1 MNVNE
6 REILYKLIR
15 EHEEVMGVSRTTMV
29 ALESYRQAL
38 KNLKSTDTQIFKDL
52 VIELNTVIK
61 NTEPKI
67 IPLTH
72 LIEEFETELQIYLE
86 NPFEQIRD
94 QALRILSQ
102 KLARYEN
109 CIQGVIDHGMQVIEE
124 NDLIIAQSSS
134 LAIRSVL
141 KQAHS
146 ELNRK
151 FKVLILDQNFIRIK
165 QLVKE
170 LSQEGVEFLVV
181 PEYNLSHLL
190 KTVTKLLI
198 GAVSITPD
206 KKIITTVGTA
216 NAVGLCHLNQIPIY
230 LLANSL
236 KFAHRIVSEQHIH
249 KEESLRALDNV
260 AYRHAAYSH
269 DQVDLH
275 LIDHV
280 ITEQGEINIHNQLI
294 QPVNDDDFPSRG

>member
-1 MNVNE
+1 MNPNE

-15 EHEEVMGVSRTTMV
+15 EHEEVKGVSRTTIV
-29 ALESYRQAL
+29 SLQSYRQAL
-38 KNLKSTDTQIFKDL
+38 QKLKSTDNKAFKDS
-52 VIELNTVIK
+52 VSELNEVIK

-72 LIEEFETELQIYLE
+72 LIEEFETELQIYFE
-86 NPFEQIRD
+86 DPFELVRD
-94 QALRILSQ
+94 QALNILNQ
-102 KLARYEN
+102 KLNRYET
-109 CIQGVIDHGMQVIEE
+109 CIQGVIDHGMRLIEE
-124 NDLIIAQSSS
+124 NDFIIAQSPS
-134 LAIRSVL
+134 LAIRSAL
-141 KQAHS
+141 KRAHS
-146 ELNRK
+146 ELNKK

-170 LSQEGVEFLVV
+170 LSQEGAEFLVV
-181 PEYNLSHLL
+181 PEYNLSHFL
-190 KTVTKLLI
+190 KTATKLFI

-216 NAVGLCHLNQIPIY
+216 NAVGLCHLNRLPIY

-236 KFAHRIVSEQHIH
+236 KFAHRMVSEQHIY
-249 KEESLRALDNV
+249 KEEIQHSLDNMI
-260 AYRHAAYSH
+260 YRHATFSH

-280 ITEQGEINIHNQLI
+280 ITEQGEIEI
-294 QPVNDDDFPSRG
+294 